1 VSNSTDSNTKS
12 ALTGCRVLDLTTP
25 LGHLC
30 GKILGD
36 LGADVIKVEPPAGDA
51 GRFRPPF
58 YEDTSGQAHSLFWLA
73 YNNNKRGITLN
84 LETGDG
90 RALLARMAEGADIL
104 LESHPPGYMES
115 LGLGFPQLSAAN
127 PKLVYTAITPFGQTG
142 PYREFRG
149 EDLEIMALSGVMS
162 LTGYAGKT
170 PLRISLSQSESWA
183 SLYGAMGTLT
193 AYHYRQRSGT
203 GQFVDVSA
211 QAACVILCAHA
222 PWFWDY
228 NRVLPTREGEFM
240 TGRTITGAKFRTVW
254 PCRDGYLTFI
264 IYGGPAGQKTNRAL
278 TEWMDSKGMA
288 PDFMKTKNWDAFEVA
303 TMTQAEVDQ
312 MEGVIGSFF
321 GEITK
326 AEYLKGVAER
336 GMLGYP
342 ISSADDIF
350 HDDQLAARNFWE
362 AVKVPGRDEPVQ
374 FPGALA
380 RFSEMEC
387 RIRRPAPALG
397 QHNGEVYDR
406 EMGLSTERLAQMR
419 AARII

>member
-1 VSNSTDSNTKS
+1 
-12 ALTGCRVLDLTTP
+12 
-25 LGHLC
+25 
-30 GKILGD
+30 
-36 LGADVIKVEPPAGDA
+36 
-51 GRFRPPF
+51 
-58 YEDTSGQAHSLFWLA
+58 
-73 YNNNKRGITLN
+73 
-84 LETGDG
+84 
-90 RALLARMAEGADIL
+90 
-104 LESHPPGYMES
+104 
-115 LGLGFPQLSAAN
+115 
-127 PKLVYTAITPFGQTG
+127 
-142 PYREFRG
+142 
-149 EDLEIMALSGVMS
+149 
-162 LTGYAGKT
+162 
-170 PLRISLSQSESWA
+170 
-183 SLYGAMGTLT
+183 
-193 AYHYRQRSGT
+193 
-203 GQFVDVSA
+203 
-211 QAACVILCAHA
+211 
-222 PWFWDY
+222 
-228 NRVLPTREGEFM
+228 
-240 TGRTITGAKFRTVW
+240 
-254 PCRDGYLTFI
+254 
-264 IYGGPAGQKTNRAL
+264 
-278 TEWMDSKGMA
+278 
-288 PDFMKTKNWDAFEVA
+288 KNWDAFEVA

-387 RIRRPAPALG
+387 RIRRPAPTLG